1 MSEHVI
7 VTGAAGFIGRRLC
20 RALRA
25 RGRVTAVVRNAQPAG
40 AWDDA
45 IIADLSRE
53 DIPPHAFDG
62 ADVVFHLAGRAHA
75 VVERAS
81 DVALYRSVNVEGTR
95 RVLAAARRAGVRR
108 VVFASSVKAMGEDG
122 DAGAP
127 ESAYGVSKRE
137 AEDAVWAGGL
147 PEAVVLRLSLVYGPG
162 VEGNLGS
169 MLRAVKSGRF
179 PPPPRIA
186 NRRAM
191 VHVDD
196 VVRVAMAAA
205 DETAAPGQTYV
216 IGDGVAYSTRAI
228 YDSMRRAL
236 GMNPVSWSLP
246 VPCWRALGCA
256 GDLIGALARRRAP
269 FDSEAYRKLF
279 GSAWYEPSEILPTL
293 GVGCSLTLDDALPE
307 MVRAR

>member
-1 MSEHVI
+1 MSKHVI

-20 RALRA
+20 EALRA
-25 RGRVTAVVRNAQPAG
+25 RGRVTAVVRSAQTSGP
-40 AWDDA
+40 WDDA
-45 IIADLSRE
+45 IIADLSRD
-53 DIPPHAFDG
+53 DIPPREFEG

-75 VVERAS
+75 VAERAS

-95 RVLAAARRAGVRR
+95 RVLAATRAAGVRR

-122 DAGAP
+122 DTGAP
-127 ESAYGVSKRE
+127 QSAYGVSKRD
-137 AEDAVWAGGL
+137 AEDAVWAVGI
-147 PEAVVLRLSLVYGPG
+147 PESVVLRLSLVYGPG
-162 VEGNLGS
+162 VEGNLGG

-179 PPPPRIA
+179 PPPPRVH

-205 DETAAPGQTYV
+205 DAPAAPGQTYV

-236 GMNPVSWSLP
+236 GMKAPSWALP
-246 VPCWRALGCA
+246 APCWRALGYA
-256 GDLIGALARRRAP
+256 GDALGALARRRAP

-279 GSAWYEPSEILPTL
+279 GSAWYQPSEIQPTL
-293 GVGCSLTLDDALPE
+293 GVGCSLTLDDALPK
-307 MVRAR
+307 MVRAL